1 MTTKNSSE
9 NQFINSLK
17 QGRSVLRP
25 QTEKVEISREEI
37 INTLKTI
44 ESLKRKWLSYLK

>member
-1 MTTKNSSE
+1 MINNSTAKQEIYLSKQ
-9 NQFINSLK
+9 NKDNLK
-17 QGRSVLRP
+17 RP
-25 QTEKVEISREEI
+25 LEKVEISKEEI